1 MERPETAQVNNIV
14 TLLQEFLDLF
24 TFTAVEGINDL
35 GLQSY

>member
-1 MERPETAQVNNIV
+1 MERPEIAQVNIV

-24 TFTAVEGINDL
+24 TLTVVEGINDL

>member
-1 MERPETAQVNNIV
+1 MERPETAQVNIV

-24 TFTAVEGINDL
+24 TFIAVEGINDL

>member
-1 MERPETAQVNNIV
+1 MERPETAQVNIV
-14 TLLQEFLDLF
+14 ILLQGFLDLF

>member
-1 MERPETAQVNNIV
+1 MERPETTQVGIV

-24 TFTAVEGINDL
+24 TFTAIEGVNDL

>member
-1 MERPETAQVNNIV
+1 MERPETAQVNIV
-14 TLLQEFLDLF
+14 TLLQEFLHLF

>member
-1 MERPETAQVNNIV
+1 MERPETAQVNIV

>member
-1 MERPETAQVNNIV
+1 MERPETAQVNIV
-14 TLLQEFLDLF
+14 TLLQKFLDLF

>member
-1 MERPETAQVNNIV
+1 MERPETAQVNIV

-35 GLQSY
+35 SLQSY